1 MGLDFVVN
9 SGITGRGYRI
19 VLIRH
24 YLGRRFIAGASYGY
38 LEILLC
44 NILCYI
50 LESLGSR
57 KRLLYEH
64 LCKYGPT

>member
-1 MGLDFVVN
+1 MEQICENSLDEHAGLLSDH
-9 SGITGRGYRI
+9 
-19 VLIRH
+19 RH
-24 YLGRRFIAGASYGY
+24 YLGRRLIAGASYGY

-50 LESLGSR
+50 LEALGSR
-57 KRLLYEH
+57 KRLLYKR